1 MWNSLN
7 LIIILLKNS
16 KKNAIKY
23 NMFFMRFSVWYSS
36 WMQVMFVNANSQ
48 MYTRQPNQCEFTL
61 SAFESVSG
69 ELDSPKH
76 TLPPNTVCRYNF
88 QGRRHEI
95 VWITFTKYHSAVD
108 QSVFEAPTE
117 CMPQLRIWDGKLRAS
132 NKNGK
137 FSVVRRNFRWT

>member
-1 MWNSLN
+1 M
-7 LIIILLKNS
+7 
-16 KKNAIKY
+16 
-23 NMFFMRFSVWYSS
+23 V
-36 WMQVMFVNANSQ
+36 QVMFVNANSQ

-76 TLPPNTVCRYNF
+76 TLPPDTVCRYHF

-95 VWITFTKYHSAVD
+95 VWIIFTKYHAAVD

-117 CMPQLRIWDGKLRAS
+117 CFPQLRIWDGKLRAK
-132 NKNGK
+132 NANGK
-137 FSVVRRNFRWT
+137 YPKMNNFLNKLSANEFVQTLFSICFDLIFIFILKMGSKRMFGMPH